1 VSLAQLVRFLVMEI
15 IHSVLNSKF
24 NMSVTFMTNYSLV
37 GADVS
42 VDSNTLLVTDFV
54 NLRIKPAQFFQMCS
68 EINCTCVCSYT
79 CIHIYIY
86 TMFLKKRTE
95 HQEQYRNECVV
106 FNRKTRLCPI
116 IVWLSDGTESYEQ
129 EGACRREKLKRC
141 KRIGSGMRSPI
152 NFGHH

>member
-54 NLRIKPAQFFQMCS
+54 NLQIKPAQFFQMCS
-68 EINCTCVCSYT
+68 
-79 CIHIYIY
+79 
-86 TMFLKKRTE
+86 
-95 HQEQYRNECVV
+95 
-106 FNRKTRLCPI
+106 
-116 IVWLSDGTESYEQ
+116 
-129 EGACRREKLKRC
+129 
-141 KRIGSGMRSPI
+141 
-152 NFGHH
+152 